1 MMKRLV
7 TAGWLMVLASCSILK
22 NSNSNK
28 HIAQQQSS
36 YQASG
41 HLVEN
46 RDWLN
51 RSRALTFYADSSNQD
66 YTIQL
71 WPKGRF
77 SYSAE
82 AGFSGEADK
91 ILITGKSTSGSSSLA
106 KVDSEESDRGKTE
119 IQTNLKAGTSSSQK
133 DKLKKSSVSWKVILA
148 LTVLVLI
155 AACFAYRKIT
165 KIIKT

>member
-7 TAGWLMVLASCSILK
+7 TAGWHMVLASCSILK
-22 NSNSNK
+22 NSDSNK

-51 RSRALTFYADSSNQD
+51 RSNALTLYADSSNQD

-82 AGFSGEADK
+82 TGFSGEADK
-91 ILITGKSTSGSSSLA
+91 ILITGKSKSGSSSLA
-106 KVDSEESDRGKTE
+106 TVDSEESDQGKTE
-119 IQTNLKAGTSSSQK
+119 IQTNLKEGTSSSQK
-133 DKLKKSSVSWKVILA
+133 DKLKKSSVSWKVVLA
-148 LTVLVLI
+148 FTALILI
-155 AACFAYRKIT
+155 AGWAIYRKIT
-165 KIIKT
+165 KVIKT